1 MSEALLR
8 SLVWLDFRLAVLF
21 TVLLPLVLLIWAFV
35 QKNEAIQRLLIIYWR
50 VSSLLAVTVYLLIG
64 GALVS
69 FLSGPLARVL
79 IPISLWFWVD
89 LNEEISE
96 QRRSPLKLAF
106 TAWRWAVSVYCVLGV
121 LGTLPFLQ
129 CAFSRATFSTPF
141 CQVWAEPP
149 LLYKQFFHA
158 GSTPQFLGFLGILGL
173 GVYVLCLLYFVIFRL
188 GKQGRS
194 ALEQ

>member
-21 TVLLPLVLLIWAFV
+21 TVILPLALLIWAFAE
-35 QKNEAIQRLLIIYWR
+35 KNEAMQRLLIIYWR
-50 VSSLLAVTVYLLIG
+50 VSSLLAITVYLLIG
-64 GALVS
+64 NAPVS
-69 FLSGPLARVL
+69 FLSGPIARIL
-79 IPISLWFWVD
+79 IPLSLWFWVD

-106 TAWRWAVSVYCVLGV
+106 NAWRWAVSVYCGLGV

-129 CAFSRATFSTPF
+129 CAFSRSVFETPF

-149 LLYKQFFHA
+149 LLYKQFFHG

-173 GVYVLCLLYFVIFRL
+173 GVYVLCFLYFVIFRL

>member
-21 TVLLPLVLLIWAFV
+21 TVILPLALLIWAFV
-35 QKNEAIQRLLIIYWR
+35 EKNEAMQRLLIIYWR
-50 VSSLLAVTVYLLIG
+50 VSSLLAITVYLLIG
-64 GALVS
+64 NAPVS
-69 FLSGPLARVL
+69 FLAGPIARVL

-89 LNEEISE
+89 LNEEIAE
-96 QRRSPLKLAF
+96 QPDTPLKLTF
-106 TAWRWAVSVYCVLGV
+106 TAWRWAVSIYNGLGV
-121 LGTLPFLQ
+121 LAFIPFLR
-129 CAFSRATFSTPF
+129 CAFSREAFNSPF
-141 CQVWAEPP
+141 CQVWVDPP

-158 GSTPQFLGFLGILGL
+158 NTTLQFLGFLGILAL
-173 GVYVLCLLYFVIFRL
+173 GFYILCLGYFVLFRL